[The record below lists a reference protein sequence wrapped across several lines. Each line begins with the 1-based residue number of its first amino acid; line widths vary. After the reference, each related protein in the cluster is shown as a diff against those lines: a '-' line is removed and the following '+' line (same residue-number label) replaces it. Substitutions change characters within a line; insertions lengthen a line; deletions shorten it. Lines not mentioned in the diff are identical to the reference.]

1 MVFILRGT
9 SSSQF
14 WETLWVTTYDSDGN
28 KHPIFFRKNLTFF
41 RSITIIKEGVK
52 TKGTQG
58 FKEVEK
64 STTNLKKYIT
74 YVFWGS
80 SFWFWEG

>member
-52 TKGTQG
+52 T
-58 FKEVEK
+58 ERE
-64 STTNLKKYIT
+64 LKVSRKLKNQQPI
-74 YVFWGS
+74 
-80 SFWFWEG
+80 